1 MHREKAV
8 GVSFRDGIM
17 EVAFE
22 QRTQRADAS
31 VDFDVIPTLH
41 GRQYRRDPVL
51 VECRVFTLKLGGNTD
66 LYSP

>member
-1 MHREKAV
+1 MVGANLRE
-8 GVSFRDGIM
+8 GIV

-22 QRTQRADAS
+22 HRIERGVYILDGTLS

-51 VECRVFTLKLGGNTD
+51 VECRASSSEFRW
-66 LYSP
+66 